1 MKNLHKSYQ
10 FFEMFK
16 DLITANTRI
25 RNILIEND
33 LLAAML
39 DLLMGTESI
48 LNPNDN
54 KKKAEFHSSEAIPV
68 ISIINLLII

>member
-10 FFEMFK
+10 YFEMFK
-16 DLITANTRI
+16 DLITANARI

-33 LLAAML
+33 FIAAML
-39 DLLMGTESI
+39 DLLMGSESI
-48 LNPNDN
+48 LNPHE

-68 ISIINLLII
+68 ISIINMLII